1 MVGDTLSTPI
11 TTVPG
16 TTPGPDTGVP
26 TAKRVGVE
34 EVVVVVEA
42 EEVMEVTVITVPAME
57 ATKVGGVAV
66 EVVEEEEEEEVDTV
80 GGGAEATNEV
90 RGRV

>member
-1 MVGDTLSTPI
+1 MPRPVVGDTLSKPV

-34 EVVVVVEA
+34 EVV
-42 EEVMEVTVITVPAME
+42 EVREVTVITVPAME

>member
-1 MVGDTLSTPI
+1 MVGDTLSTPV

-26 TAKRVGVE
+26 TASRAGADE
-34 EVVVVVEA
+34 VVVEA

-66 EVVEEEEEEEVDTV
+66 EVEVEEEEEVETV
-80 GGGAEATNEV
+80 GGGADATNEV
-90 RGRV
+90 MGRV